1 MSKNRTKPLASPY
14 MLLSRGPKALRTRA
28 SADGRRTPATAQR
41 RRWHV
46 LLFSR
51 PLSPLAPMQN
61 RTEQPRKLGG
71 GARARGETA
80 EATSGETDERR
91 PADGRAG
98 RRKRTQRGER
108 SAAGCDG
115 RVARRVVQRPGGERV
130 VVRRRGWSD
139 PVGAGS
145 VGPGPGEVSCSRG
158 RESRSRLVAPE

>member
-1 MSKNRTKPLASPY
+1 
-14 MLLSRGPKALRTRA
+14 
-28 SADGRRTPATAQR
+28 
-41 RRWHV
+41 
-46 LLFSR
+46 
-51 PLSPLAPMQN
+51 MQN
-61 RTEQPRKLGG
+61 RTEQLGKLGG

-139 PVGAGS
+139 PVGRGG
-145 VGPGPGEVSCSRG
+145 VGWSWSWGGELFPRQGVKVSI
-158 RESRSRLVAPE
+158 SRSGVIVGISK